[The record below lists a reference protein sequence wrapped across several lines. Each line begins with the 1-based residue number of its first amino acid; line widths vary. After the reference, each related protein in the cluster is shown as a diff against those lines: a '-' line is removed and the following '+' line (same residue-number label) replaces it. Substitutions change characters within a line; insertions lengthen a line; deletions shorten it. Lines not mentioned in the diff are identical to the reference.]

1 MSALPE
7 NLVDA
12 LEATAA
18 RYGNDRGIRFY
29 ANPETSE
36 FIGYADIARNAK
48 SIAANLTA
56 KGHGLGETVLIAL
69 SPGLGWTEAAYG
81 VMYGGLAF
89 VPAPISGYGTPANVA
104 EKAAGIGRSAEAS
117 FLLTDRPA
125 LEKLGGAVPGFEDAT
140 LFVEDLLADGDPDA
154 WTAPA
159 LEPGSLAYLLF
170 TSGST
175 GDPKGV
181 IGAHGV
187 LAAGV
192 YANTDFYADT
202 DGDSVFVGW
211 APLHHIGGLAMNI
224 LVPATL
230 GVDSIITPTEQFQRR
245 PVFWL
250 QLMSRHKGTVS
261 SAGNFA
267 FALCTRFATD
277 EHVAELDLSSVR
289 VLMCGSEPILP
300 QTMEAFIE
308 RFAPA
313 GLDRNAIAPT
323 MGSTDGGLISAKL
336 WGDELV
342 IGRFDATQLESGRLV
357 RAQGEGT
364 VEWVSCGRST
374 NDTVLR
380 IVDPETLEVLPEG
393 RVGEIWTSGPTVSP
407 GYFHLPE
414 ATAETFGLSLPGE
427 DRSFMRT
434 GDLAAIL
441 DGQVYVTGRLKEMII
456 VRGRNLYPQDLEA
469 AARTA
474 SPAVGIG
481 AAFELTGA
489 ASVAGLVIEID
500 DDELSASGDTLDE
513 VVRKVKDV
521 VMSRF
526 SLPSLAVA
534 TLPLNLL
541 PRTPSGKVRRGPTR
555 LAMQAGEL
563 PTTSAVG
570 FAPSTHS

>member
-1 MSALPE
+1 MGRVLGYARVSTDDGQDVSTQKNRLEELGAVVVFSDVGNGSSLAGR
-7 NLVDA
+7 DQ
-12 LEATAA
+12 LEA
-18 RYGNDRGIRFY
+18 
-29 ANPETSE
+29 
-36 FIGYADIARNAK
+36 
-48 SIAANLTA
+48 
-56 KGHGLGETVLIAL
+56 VLRL
-69 SPGLGWTEAAYG
+69 
-81 VMYGGLAF
+81 
-89 VPAPISGYGTPANVA
+89 
-104 EKAAGIGRSAEAS
+104 
-117 FLLTDRPA
+117 
-125 LEKLGGAVPGFEDAT
+125 
-140 LFVEDLLADGDPDA
+140 
-154 WTAPA
+154 
-159 LEPGSLAYLLF
+159 LEPG
-170 TSGST
+170 
-175 GDPKGV
+175 D
-181 IGAHGV
+181 
-187 LAAGV
+187 
-192 YANTDFYADT
+192 
-202 DGDSVFVGW
+202 
-211 APLHHIGGLAMNI
+211 
-224 LVPATL
+224 
-230 GVDSIITPTEQFQRR
+230 
-245 PVFWL
+245 
-250 QLMSRHKGTVS
+250 
-261 SAGNFA
+261 
-267 FALCTRFATD
+267 
-277 EHVAELDLSSVR
+277 
-289 VLMCGSEPILP
+289 VLMTLHP
-300 QTMEAFIE
+300 
-308 RFAPA
+308 
-313 GLDRNAIAPT
+313 DRLARDTADLLSIAKRVV
-323 MGSTDGGLISAKL
+323 GKKA
-336 WGDELV
+336 
-342 IGRFDATQLESGRLV
+342 
-357 RAQGEGT
+357 
-364 VEWVSCGRST
+364 
-374 NDTVLR
+374 VLR

-555 LAMQAGEL
+555 LALQAGEL